1 MTSLTSR
8 SLGFCQMESSLEKWI
23 GPPESMDWLLSFQ
36 KVYELLNGRLAF
48 IHHHPHSFD
57 SFVQFVITRL
67 KATNPIFKEGYKRL
81 WISPDSVLEFP
92 ELLIKWLSTLLRLY
106 QDQCHLDDKQD
117 VATNLH
123 F

>member
-57 SFVQFVITRL
+57 SFVQFVITCL
-67 KATNPIFKEGYKRL
+67 KSTNPIFKEWHESLR
-81 WISPDSVLEFP
+81 ISPYCVLEFP
-92 ELLIKWLSTLLRLY
+92 ELLVKWLCTILCLN
-106 QDQCHLDDKQD
+106 QNQCHLDDK
-117 VATNLH
+117 
-123 F
+123 